1 LIQASKGWSIMQSEA
16 QAILWFAGRLLL
28 GGLFVVA
35 GVRHFFILP
44 PVTQAIAARGVP
56 AARLVLLSG
65 TAFEIVAGL
74 ALILGFQPAWAALGL
89 AAFTIAASV
98 LLVNFWDME
107 GPARDN
113 AISTWQ
119 SNLAIIGGLLVTAA
133 HSL

>member
-1 LIQASKGWSIMQSEA
+1 MQPEA
-16 QAILWFAGRLLL
+16 QAIRWFAGRLLL

-35 GVRHFFILP
+35 GVRHFFILA

-74 ALILGFQPAWAALGL
+74 ALIFGFRPAWAALGL
-89 AAFTIAASV
+89 AGFTVAASV
-98 LLVNFWDME
+98 LLLNFWDME
-107 GPARDN
+107 EPARAN
-113 AISTWQ
+113 AIGTWQ

-133 HSL
+133 HSI